1 MCANCKK
8 LYLRESH
15 LQAHVRSHL
24 PAADRPLVCT
34 EIGCSKCFW
43 MMQHLKV
50 HVVSVHRGEKAFCVS
65 QKLFRKVISPESQQP
80 MGRSVLNRCTVVRT
94 PSQKTTVIQTANR
107 LYCLRA
113 RTAPVSSVQ
122 SGVVRLFTVRCGVLN
137 RTSGITRVIRAQGSG
152 QVRLGV
158 WTDMASA
165 SGSLCR
171 LIFRVRDFSRRQRAR
186 CEERLQEEQRG
197 RKLQVQSGQYF
208 TAMIFDN

>member
-15 LQAHVRSHL
+15 LQAHVHSHL
-24 PAADRPLVCT
+24 PAADRPLACA

-94 PSQKTTVIQTANR
+94 SSQKTTVIRTTNR
-107 LYCLRA
+107 LYFLGAC
-113 RTAPVSSVQ
+113 TTPVGLVQ
-122 SGVVRLFTVRCGVLN
+122 SGAVWLFVVWCGVLN
-137 RTSGITRVIRAQGSG
+137 RTSGITTWQTVQP
-152 QVRLGV
+152 
-158 WTDMASA
+158 
-165 SGSLCR
+165 
-171 LIFRVRDFSRRQRAR
+171 
-186 CEERLQEEQRG
+186 
-197 RKLQVQSGQYF
+197 KLFKKQKVQSRVKA
-208 TAMIFDN
+208 TC